1 MRGIDPKLH
10 AGIGSIF
17 FHGNRIKRGLVLDL
31 KKPEGLQAFFKL
43 VEKADVAV
51 CNIRPQALQTKPL
64 AQFAQLF
71 NVAGSQ
77 SALAPEDLT
86 IGPQR
91 CTSALLMSSMTSGL
105 VPMML

>member
-1 MRGIDPKLH
+1 MRGIDPKRH
-10 AGIGSIF
+10 AGIRSIF
-17 FHGNRIKRGLVLDL
+17 FHGNRIKRGLGLDL
-31 KKPEGLQAFFKL
+31 KKPEWLKAFFKL
-43 VEKADVAV
+43 VEKADVLV
-51 CNIRPQALQTKPL
+51 YNIRPQDLQTKPL
-64 AQFAQLF
+64 AQFSQLL
-71 NVAGSQ
+71 NVAGDQ

>member
-1 MRGIDPKLH
+1 MRGIGPMRH
-10 AGIGSIF
+10 EGMGAIF
-17 FHGNRIKRGLVLDL
+17 LYVNRN
-31 KKPEGLQAFFKL
+31 AC
-43 VEKADVAV
+43 KAQSTMSRVY
-51 CNIRPQALQTKPL
+51 CWALQTKPL
-64 AQFAQLF
+64 AQFAWLL
-71 NVAGSQ
+71 NVEGVQ